1 MNQSKAIPISIL
13 SGLILGLIGV
23 HLMGYVAAI
32 AIPKEYFLWFKDNLF
47 IELGIVILG
56 IVEQFLGFGLLAL
69 VTGYVLGKVTLS
81 NWLVNCIICYFSV
94 LLYLSVGS
102 ALVYGGSIS
111 NPFAAASFSYLIP
124 LFVLP
129 TCLMA
134 ATYMASTRYNKKINK
149 DT

>member
-1 MNQSKAIPISIL
+1 LAVVRTSHILDSYYLPLNGALEGSSMNQSKAIPISIL

-69 VTGYVLGKVTLS
+69 VTGYVLGK
-81 NWLVNCIICYFSV
+81 
-94 LLYLSVGS
+94 
-102 ALVYGGSIS
+102 
-111 NPFAAASFSYLIP
+111 
-124 LFVLP
+124 
-129 TCLMA
+129 
-134 ATYMASTRYNKKINK
+134 ATKGN
-149 DT
+149 